1 MADPRSI
8 SAVEIS
14 GLTIEEVKNVIEK
27 VFTAGLESPAPEPR
41 HTTLN
46 HTALFAA
53 AEGGDLET
61 VKVLVRY
68 GANMDALCGSAPH
81 FDTPMTAAKKRHK
94 SDVLAFLLEARKAKV
109 YKDLGQGEA
118 MRLEAKIAELEIA
131 IGESPILLDGLAQ
144 SDPKVCGP
152 GTEPGSFLR
161 QLVEFFEESMI
172 AGLEFRNPSA
182 LKDLYKRRDLIP
194 CITD

>member
-8 SAVEIS
+8 SAVEVS
-14 GLTIEEVKNVIEK
+14 GLTLEEVKKVIEG

-53 AEGGDLET
+53 AEGGELET
-61 VKVLVRY
+61 VKVLIRY

-81 FDTPMTAAKKRHK
+81 FDTPMTVAKKRHK
-94 SDVLAFLLEARKAKV
+94 SDVLAFLLEARTAKV
-109 YKDLGQGEA
+109 YKALGRREA
-118 MRLEAKIAELEIA
+118 MRLEAKITDLEIA
-131 IGESPILLDGLAQ
+131 IGESPMLLDGLAQ
-144 SDPKVCGP
+144 SDPTACVP
-152 GTEPGSFLR
+152 GAEPGSFLR
-161 QLVEFFEESMI
+161 QLVEFFEESII
-172 AGLEFRNPSA
+172 AELEFREPST
-182 LKDLYKRRDLIP
+182 LKDVYRHRNLIP